1 MIIKRGDI
9 YYANL
14 DGTLG
19 SEQGGIRPVLVVQND
34 IGNKFSPTLLVA
46 PITSKN
52 KTNLKTHL
60 FIDKEKSGL
69 KCDSI
74 AMMEQIRTIDRCRLM
89 GKVGEVKFD
98 NREDDVV
105 DRMDEAIMISFGITV
120 PRMQSVCFA

>member
-1 MIIKRGDI
+1 MIIKRGEI

-14 DGTLG
+14 DGTMG

-34 IGNKFSPTLLVA
+34 IGNKFSPTVQVA

-60 FIDKEKSGL
+60 FIAKEESGL

-74 AMMEQIRTIDRCRLM
+74 AMMEQIRTIDKCRLM
-89 GKVGEVKFD
+89 SRVGEIKFS

-105 DRMDEAIMISFGITV
+105 GKMDEAIMISFGIAV
-120 PRMQSVCFA
+120 PRLQSVCYA